1 MPTLRADPSLL
12 PSACPTQQARVGCG
26 RTSVGCRPGRWGATT
41 RHYSASTLASHRPV
55 GIQDSGTQESV
66 TRPPVSSAL
75 HSSPGALPK
84 AWRIGEPLGAGANWR
99 IESRSKGRVPPGP
112 RLSATP
118 PPTPQATPL
127 RIRFRLP
134 RAGRCFGGVCHF
146 ACTGWVAGTCV
157 AFEGERGSRSILNL
171 EIFHQF
177 GDPEWDCRFLILR
190 NTFRRKPNYGSPTVF
205 TKVSSKI
212 LTLKKK
218 KKLFWESETGL

>member
-12 PSACPTQQARVGCG
+12 PSACPTQQARVGGG

-75 HSSPGALPK
+75 HCSPGALPK

-112 RLSATP
+112 RLSLRRP
-118 PPTPQATPL
+118 PPPNSASYPVPSAARREVL
-127 RIRFRLP
+127 WGRLSL
-134 RAGRCFGGVCHF
+134 CLH
-146 ACTGWVAGTCV
+146 WVGCWDL
-157 AFEGERGSRSILNL
+157 RSIWRGEGFKVNSESWDFSPIWGPRMGLP
-171 EIFHQF
+171 IFNF
-177 GDPEWDCRFLILR
+177 A
-190 NTFRRKPNYGSPTVF
+190 
-205 TKVSSKI
+205 
-212 LTLKKK
+212 
-218 KKLFWESETGL
+218 